1 LPVINTNDAANAALR
16 YLNNSTSSDAKSIAE
31 LASGSR
37 IIQAS
42 DDAAGLAISTQLQAS
57 ATVLAQDTVNIQ
69 QGQSLLR
76 TADGGLSQ
84 IDNVLQRMLALAT
97 ESASGQVSNSQR
109 SQDIDSEY
117 QTLVNAINSIASG
130 TQYDGT
136 SLLNYANAQGAFSW
150 NSSSVLTGFYE
161 AQVLR
166 NTSFGANASEV
177 SGETGTFRDTG
188 QVAKYGSGFDGLPS
202 GTSGTFNASLYQGLD
217 NNPFGPARFLTG
229 MGSVGAIGLTISAFN
244 TATLGFGATT
254 VSYQDSAITTVQV
267 GATVEPV
274 SSYLASHPNAVFP
287 GQVSTT
293 VESSTSNVATQSAA
307 MTAIATVNGALTKIT
322 AERAVIGAYES
333 RFNFSQSVAQSEE
346 QYTLAAVSVLADA
359 DVAGVK
365 ASLSAQDVQTQAAIA
380 AVTQAAMMPTNLLK
394 LIQS

>member
-1 LPVINTNDAANAALR
+1 LPVINTN
-16 YLNNSTSSDAKSIAE
+16 
-31 LASGSR
+31 
-37 IIQAS
+37 
-42 DDAAGLAISTQLQAS
+42 DAAGLAISTQLQSS

-117 QTLVNAINSIASG
+117 QALVNAINSIASG
-130 TQYDGT
+130 TQYNGT
-136 SLLNYANAQGAFSW
+136 SLLNYATAQGAFSW

-202 GTSGTFNASLYQGLD
+202 GTSGTFNASLYQGLG

-293 VESSTSNVATQSAA
+293 VESSTLNVATQSAA

>member
-42 DDAAGLAISTQLQAS
+42 DDAAGLSISTQLQSS

-117 QTLVNAINSIASG
+117 QALVNAINSIASG
-130 TQYDGT
+130 TQYNGT

-166 NTSFGANASEV
+166 NTSFGANAS
-177 SGETGTFRDTG
+177 
-188 QVAKYGSGFDGLPS
+188 
-202 GTSGTFNASLYQGLD
+202 
-217 NNPFGPARFLTG
+217 
-229 MGSVGAIGLTISAFN
+229 
-244 TATLGFGATT
+244 
-254 VSYQDSAITTVQV
+254 
-267 GATVEPV
+267 
-274 SSYLASHPNAVFP
+274 
-287 GQVSTT
+287 
-293 VESSTSNVATQSAA
+293 
-307 MTAIATVNGALTKIT
+307 
-322 AERAVIGAYES
+322 
-333 RFNFSQSVAQSEE
+333 
-346 QYTLAAVSVLADA
+346 
-359 DVAGVK
+359 
-365 ASLSAQDVQTQAAIA
+365 
-380 AVTQAAMMPTNLLK
+380 
-394 LIQS
+394 